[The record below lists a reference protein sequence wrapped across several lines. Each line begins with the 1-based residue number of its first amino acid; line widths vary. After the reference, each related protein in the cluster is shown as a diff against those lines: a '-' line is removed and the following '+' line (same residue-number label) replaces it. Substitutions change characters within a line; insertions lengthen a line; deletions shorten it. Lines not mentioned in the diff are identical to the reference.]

1 MNCCYEWT
9 CGAAKW
15 SGCDVS
21 IWAPAKIDNQN
32 KMIHF
37 TCAAAKWSGCDA
49 SICALAKIA
58 KQNKMVNFFF
68 GLQLAE
74 WHPRLLGDFIPRECI
89 ESVKY
94 FTYFTN

>member
-1 MNCCYEWT
+1 MNCCHECT

-58 KQNKMVNFFF
+58 KQNKMVKKKFWVAISRVTSQVVGGF
-68 GLQLAE
+68 L
-74 WHPRLLGDFIPRECI
+74 
-89 ESVKY
+89 
-94 FTYFTN
+94 

>member
-1 MNCCYEWT
+1 MNCCYECT

-15 SGCDVS
+15 SGCNVS

-58 KQNKMVNFFF
+58 KQNKMVKNFF
-68 GLQLAE
+68 GLQLKV
-74 WHPRLLGDFIPRECI
+74 
-89 ESVKY
+89 S
-94 FTYFTN
+94 